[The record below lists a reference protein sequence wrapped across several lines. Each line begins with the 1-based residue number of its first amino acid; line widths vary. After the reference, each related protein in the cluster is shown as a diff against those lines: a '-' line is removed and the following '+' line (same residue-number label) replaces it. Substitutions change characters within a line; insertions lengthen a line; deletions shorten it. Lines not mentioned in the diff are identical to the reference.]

1 MWLKNG
7 TGVDTSKFAKT
18 VDIANWKSDIDQLK
32 IDKLKNVSS
41 GLDSFK
47 SKVDKLGIGN

>member
-18 VDIANWKSDIDQLK
+18 VDIANLKSDIDKLK
-32 IDKLKNVSS
+32 IDKLKMYQVVWTV
-41 GLDSFK
+41 L
-47 SKVDKLGIGN
+47 KVK